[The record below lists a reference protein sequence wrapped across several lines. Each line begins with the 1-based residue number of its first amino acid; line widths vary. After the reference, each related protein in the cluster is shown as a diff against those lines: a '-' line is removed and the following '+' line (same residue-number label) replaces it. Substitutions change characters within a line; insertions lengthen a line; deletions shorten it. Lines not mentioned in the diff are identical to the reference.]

1 MRALL
6 LKLRLIFLPFL
17 LTGVGFAAIYTFLHW
32 LLVIRLGLFDV
43 QEEIPQL
50 WLPAILPWIPILRW
64 LRPRI
69 NLLAFQGDHDRKAT
83 LYQVVVWG
91 AMGVPAVI
99 AQVYLVAATGQLT
112 ALDSV
117 NQLAGQPAQTK
128 YYSLR
133 KYYVDKGFAGINR
146 TASVSGKYNERL
158 DLYIYLT
165 LPIWEHPLP
174 ALTPMPLTSVAVR
187 DSTAQGGST
196 EGLTARPLMVV
207 DGVVLTPVQERLDT
221 LDLERIETINVLKG
235 PSAVT
240 LYGDKAKNGAIVIT
254 TRKGPAAPETPFTAS
269 RPAAPQTIAWL
280 GLRYHEQI
288 SNRLSDAEKEAAF
301 RKFDAQTLEAFQA
314 RDVQQFAYLDRLG
327 NRNDREE
334 YLAAVKTSSQYDP
347 SRPVMVLLPVNEPF
361 AARTGNQLAWIFG
374 AFGIGSCLFF
384 LLLLAPKID
393 GRAYRRYRRGNP
405 PRESEL
411 LSLLADLV
419 PRPGFFVTPILMHLN
434 LVLFLLIVIAGLG
447 FLSFGS
453 DDLLTWGA
461 NYRPLTVRGQWW
473 RLLTSTFLHGGAMHL
488 FMNLYGL
495 MFVGLFLEP
504 VLGRAKLLLIY
515 LLTGVVASLASLLWY
530 TATVSVGASGA
541 IFGLYGAFVALLL
554 AGAFPAEFK
563 KPFLFSTAVF
573 VGYNLLFGFLAEGI
587 DNAAHLGGLA
597 SGLVAGY
604 LIYPTLRVEE
614 EE

>member
-17 LTGVGFAAIYTFLHW
+17 LTGAGFAAVYTFLHW
-32 LLVIRLGLFDV
+32 LLVIRLALFPV
-43 QEEIPQL
+43 QEEIPQF
-50 WLPAILPWIPILRW
+50 WLPAILPWIPILLW

-69 NLLAFQGDHDRKAT
+69 NLLTFKGDHDRMAT
-83 LYQVVVWG
+83 LYQVVAWG
-91 AMGVPAVI
+91 AVGVPALI
-99 AQVYLVAATGQLT
+99 AQVYLVAATGKLT
-112 ALDSV
+112 TLDTV

-165 LPIWEHPLP
+165 LPIWEGPLP
-174 ALTPMPLTSVAVR
+174 ALTPVPLASLAVR
-187 DSTAQGGST
+187 DSTAEGSSK
-196 EGLTARPLMVV
+196 EGLAARPLFVV
-207 DGVVLTPVQERLDT
+207 DGVVITPAREQTYTVDP
-221 LDLERIETINVLKG
+221 DRIESMHVLKG
-235 PSAVT
+235 PSAIA
-240 LYGDKAKNGAIVIT
+240 LYGDKGRNGAIVIT
-254 TRKGPAAPETPFTAS
+254 TQKGPDAPGMPFTANRLAS
-269 RPAAPQTIAWL
+269 PQTIAWL

-334 YLAAVKTSSQYDP
+334 YLAAVKTSSQYDA
-347 SRPVMVLLPVNEPF
+347 SRPVVVLLAVNEPF

-374 AFGIGSCLFF
+374 AFGIGSGLFF
-384 LLLLAPKID
+384 LLLLAPRID
-393 GRAYRRYRRGNP
+393 GRAYRRYRRGNS
-405 PRESEL
+405 PRQSEL
-411 LSLLADLV
+411 PALLVDLV

-434 LVLFLLIVIAGLG
+434 LVLFLLMVIAGLG
-447 FLSFGS
+447 FLSFGN

-473 RLLTSTFLHGGAMHL
+473 RLLTSTFLHGGVLHL

-495 MFVGLFLEP
+495 LFVGLFLEP
-504 VLGRAKLLLIY
+504 VLGRARLLLIY
-515 LLTGVVASLASLLWY
+515 LLTGVLASLASLLWY
-530 TATVSVGASGA
+530 PATVSVGASGA
-541 IFGLYGAFVALLL
+541 IFGLYGALLALLL
-554 AGAFPAEFK
+554 AGAFPAGLK
-563 KPFLFSTAVF
+563 KPFLVSTV
-573 VGYNLLFGFLAEGI
+573 
-587 DNAAHLGGLA
+587 
-597 SGLVAGY
+597 
-604 LIYPTLRVEE
+604 
-614 EE
+614 